1 LAQRARGFRRWRAE
15 QEQET
20 VLILKLT
27 MVPLAL
33 LLLGIAERLHG
44 PRVAGWLSGF
54 PVVAAPLLL
63 FVTLDQGERF
73 GSAAARGAYFGLLPW
88 LAFTMSYAYVAR
100 RWGFTSRFGAW
111 LDPVADKL
119 LMLFC
124 LTALYG
130 VGATPV
136 WLLALV
142 VARDAAI
149 ATGWLLINYLSLPQ
163 RSEPL
168 LIGKISTVVQV
179 LYILSMLLLLALD
192 IEAPGL
198 AGAAAWITGL
208 VTVMSGA
215 AYAGGFLR
223 GALMQKNPVQ
233 KPPAEKNP
241 P

>member
-1 LAQRARGFRRWRAE
+1 MIRQIPNMLS
-15 QEQET
+15 
-20 VLILKLT
+20 
-27 MVPLAL
+27 AL
-33 LLLGIAERLHG
+33 RLL
-44 PRVAGWLSGF
+44 
-54 PVVAAPLLL
+54 AAPLAAWLIL
-63 FVTLDQGERF
+63 NDHDTAALIVFAFAGASDGLDG
-73 GSAAARGAYFGLLPW
+73 
-88 LAFTMSYAYVAR
+88 YVAR

-149 ATGWLLINYLSLPQ
+149 AAGWLLISYLSLPQ

-179 LYILSMLLLLALD
+179 LYILSMLLLLALE